1 MFTNDTFVILTM
13 KRNSDNNEK
22 QLVLYFFSGV
32 IHSNTMN

>member
-1 MFTNDTFVILTM
+1 MSTNDTFVILTM
-13 KRNSDNNEK
+13 KRNLENDEK